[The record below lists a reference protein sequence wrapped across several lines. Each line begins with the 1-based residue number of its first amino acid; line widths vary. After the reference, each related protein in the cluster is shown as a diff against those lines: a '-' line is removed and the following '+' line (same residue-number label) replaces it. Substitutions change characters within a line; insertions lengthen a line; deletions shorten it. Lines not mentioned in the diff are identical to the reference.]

1 MVNIYHLR
9 NNANTNRNIRMKSA
23 NFSYQIFDKKFE
35 VANKHINA
43 TNLLILC
50 QLCRAGGTF
59 SIRFRLKFSRQ
70 SICGTEESQN
80 NKQSKKNYSA
90 HENFGAF
97 Y

>member
-9 NNANTNRNIRMKSA
+9 NNANTNGNIRMKSA

-50 QLCRAGGTF
+50 QLC
-59 SIRFRLKFSRQ
+59 
-70 SICGTEESQN
+70 
-80 NKQSKKNYSA
+80 
-90 HENFGAF
+90 
-97 Y
+97 